1 MLRLLLVDDNP
12 DDRLLMMR
20 HLRKEFGE
28 LEVVQVIDMEQF
40 QAALRDFDFDLVITD
55 YYIRWTDG
63 LSVLR
68 AVREQ
73 HPDCPVVMFTGT
85 GSEEVA
91 VQAMKEGVDD
101 YVLKSPRHFKR
112 LAASARRALESAAQR
127 RALREAET
135 RYQRLFESVPV
146 GLFRMAL
153 DGTLLEVNN
162 TLVDML
168 RFPDKESLLAVSGRD
183 LAMERYAPGGELSW
197 PPEWDAI
204 TRRVVRLRCG
214 DGDVIWAAVTMRR
227 VETDAIEGSV
237 QDITETQ
244 ERSRYLAFLA
254 DITRLAL
261 EQNDQ
266 QVVLRELTERL
277 RDLFF
282 ADSCF
287 LTRWDAERKQVVAV
301 TAAGLIGDAYRPS
314 DSVPAEGTLTY
325 AALQQGRV
333 LTVADVFDTPHLRRD
348 IAEKFPVRSALA
360 LPLQAHGRDLG
371 AVILGYSQRHTFT
384 ERQVRRAE
392 DLAAHLAL
400 VLSTASL
407 VEETR
412 QRLSELES
420 VRRASLQVTSSLDL
434 QTVLSSILRQIHDL
448 LSVDNTHIFL
458 YDGQKLTFGAA
469 VYHGAPLE
477 RPVAEPRGAGV
488 TASVARSGERVVI
501 EDVGHHPLYEGYP
514 LPFRGALASFPLR
527 AGGHVRGVLN
537 VAYEQPHAF
546 QPHEIRILELL
557 ADQAAIAIQ
566 NAELYESVQRGY
578 RRLQSL
584 QTIDNAITASMDVRI
599 TLGVFLEQVIRQLDV
614 DAAAIALYNAST
626 ATLEYTLTQGIPRHA
641 FPRRAVRLGIT
652 LSGRVALRK
661 EMLIQD
667 DFTPEQNGLDTNALT
682 RVPKVYVGM
691 PLVAKGE
698 LQGVLDMYH
707 YSAFKPDGEW
717 TEFAH
722 SLATQAAIAIENAQL
737 FDRLQRSNFEL
748 ELAYDQTLEGWA
760 RALELRGVE
769 PEGHTTRVVELCLA
783 LAQKVVF
790 DPQRL
795 LSIRRG
801 TILHDI
807 GKIAV
812 PDAILLKPGPLD
824 DAEWQVVRQHPV
836 YARQLLAPIGFLR
849 RALEIPYSHHE
860 RWDGTGYPQG
870 TAGERI
876 PLGARIFAL
885 VDVWDSLTSE
895 RPYRAA
901 WPPEKAMRYIESQAG
916 KQFDPNLTLL
926 FLDLLRE
933 RFMRLP

>member
-40 QAALRDFDFDLVITD
+40 QEALRHFDFDLVITD

-68 AVREQ
+68 AVRAQ

-101 YVLKSPRHFKR
+101 YVLKSPQHFKR

-146 GLFRMAL
+146 GLFRMTL
-153 DGTLLEVNN
+153 DGALLEVNN

-168 RFPDKESLLAVSGRD
+168 RFPDKERLLAVSGRD
-183 LAMERYAPGGELSW
+183 LALERYAPGEELSW
-197 PPEWDAI
+197 PPERGAI
-204 TRRVVRLRCG
+204 MRRVVRLRCG

-227 VETDAIEGSV
+227 VSEEAIEGSV

-277 RDLFF
+277 RELFF

-287 LTRWDAERKQVVAV
+287 LTRWDTERRQVVAV
-301 TAAGLIGDAYRPS
+301 TAAGLTGDAYRPS
-314 DSVPAEGTLTY
+314 ASVSGEGTLTH
-325 AALQQGRV
+325 AVLQQGRV
-333 LTVADVFDTPHLRRD
+333 LAVADVFDSPHLRCD

-371 AVILGYSQRHTFT
+371 AVILGYNQAHTFT

-448 LSVDNTHIFL
+448 LPVDNTHIFL
-458 YDGQKLTFGAA
+458 YDGHTLTFGAA

-477 RPVAEPRGAGV
+477 RPVAEPRSDGV
-488 TASVARSGERVVI
+488 TANVARHGERMVI
-501 EDVGHHPLYEGYP
+501 EAVSSHPMFAGYP

-614 DAAAIALYNAST
+614 DAAAIALYNTST

-641 FPRRAVRLGIT
+641 FPRRAVRLGVT
-652 LSGRVALRK
+652 LSGRIALRK

-667 DFTPEQNGLDTNALT
+667 GFTPEQNGLDTNALT
-682 RVPKVYVGM
+682 RIPKVYVGM

-717 TEFAH
+717 IEFAH
-722 SLATQAAIAIENAQL
+722 SLATQAAIAIENAKL

-901 WPPEKAMRYIESQAG
+901 WPPEKALHYIETQAG